1 MSLGNYKELNVAKT
15 AIIVATLF
23 IALCGFS
30 SIDLSWSGWGSRQSF
45 YIGFFLFIYVL
56 FNIKNIDKG
65 EMTSVAGWTLM
76 SAFLSIIPAFIDWN
90 ATFRSFFYTFVATYY
105 GLFFY
110 YLLRI
115 WKVSPQEIIRIV
127 CIFCLVWVVLEIGQQ
142 FTYPQYW
149 FLGRRNEWDSV
160 ENRMGLWRF
169 YIWGIDFV
177 MLAFSY
183 YAGKFF
189 DGNNSK
195 KTFFYAIV
203 FAVGILC
210 YCSRKHIISLLAVCV
225 WGILKTK
232 SKHKWKL
239 RFTSI
244 LLLSLLF
251 FNFYAD
257 FAQMSAEQD
266 EAQGTG
272 EDFIRYLAALFY
284 LNDFSDSPLYPI
296 LGTGWG
302 STILD
307 HRLEYCTK
315 VLMFY
320 RADIGLLGYYSSVG
334 IVGVSA
340 ILLYVY
346 KFVKN
351 WKYIDFGYK
360 MFFVMKIFLVI
371 FDFWMS
377 WAIGIIAYGT
387 FLYLL
392 DENIKLNIKKKNE
405 HRNPNILQ
413 GC

>member
-15 AIIVATLF
+15 AIIVTTLF

-30 SIDLSWSGWGSRQSF
+30 SIDLAWSGWGSRQSF
-45 YIGFFLFIYVL
+45 YIGVFLFIYVL

-65 EMTSVAGWTLM
+65 EMTCVAGWTLM
-76 SAFLSIIPAFIDWN
+76 SAFLSIIPAFMDWN

-105 GLFFY
+105 GVFFY

-149 FLGRRNEWDSV
+149 FLGRRNEWDYV

-177 MLAFSY
+177 MLAFAY

-210 YCSRKHIISLLAVCV
+210 YCSRKHIISLLAVCA
-225 WGILKTK
+225 WGILRTK

-307 HRLEYCTK
+307 HRLEYCTQ

-360 MFFVMKIFLVI
+360 MFFVMKMFLII

>member
-15 AIIVATLF
+15 AIIVTTLF

-65 EMTSVAGWTLM
+65 EMTNVTGWTLM

-90 ATFRSFFYTFVATYY
+90 ATFSSFFYTFVATYY

-149 FLGRRNEWDSV
+149 FLGRRNELDYV

-177 MLAFSY
+177 MLAFAY

-210 YCSRKHIISLLAVCV
+210 YCSRKHIISLLAVCA

-307 HRLEYCTK
+307 HRLEYCTN
-315 VLMFY
+315 VLRFY

-334 IVGVSA
+334 IVGASA

-351 WKYIDFGYK
+351 WKYIDLGYK
-360 MFFVMKIFLVI
+360 MFFAMKIFLII

>member
-15 AIIVATLF
+15 AIIVTTLF

-45 YIGFFLFIYVL
+45 YIGVFLFIYVL

-65 EMTSVAGWTLM
+65 EMTNVTGWTLM

-149 FLGRRNEWDSV
+149 FLGRRNEWDYV

-177 MLAFSY
+177 MLAFAY

-210 YCSRKHIISLLAVCV
+210 YCSRKHIISLLAVCA
-225 WGILKTK
+225 WGILRTK

-315 VLMFY
+315 VLGFY

-334 IVGVSA
+334 IVGASA

-360 MFFVMKIFLVI
+360 MFFAMKIFLII

>member
-15 AIIVATLF
+15 AIIVTTLF

-30 SIDLSWSGWGSRQSF
+30 SIVLSWSGWGSRQSF
-45 YIGFFLFIYVL
+45 YIGVFLFIYVL

-65 EMTSVAGWTLM
+65 EMTNVAGWTLI

-149 FLGRRNEWDSV
+149 FLGRRNEWDYV

-177 MLAFSY
+177 MLAFAY

-210 YCSRKHIISLLAVCV
+210 YCSRKHIISLLAVCA

-244 LLLSLLF
+244 LLLALLF

-302 STILD
+302 STILE
-307 HRLEYCTK
+307 HRLEYCTQ
-315 VLMFY
+315 VLRFY

-334 IVGVSA
+334 IVGASA

-360 MFFVMKIFLVI
+360 MFFAMKIFLII